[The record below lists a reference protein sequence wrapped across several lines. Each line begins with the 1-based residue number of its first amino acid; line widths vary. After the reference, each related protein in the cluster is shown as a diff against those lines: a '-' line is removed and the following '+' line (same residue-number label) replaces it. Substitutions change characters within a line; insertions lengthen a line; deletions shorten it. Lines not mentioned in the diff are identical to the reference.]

1 MTTDYTLRK
10 DFPLTKEQNEVLD
23 FMLKKTKCING
34 CQTRLR

>member
-34 CQTRLR
+34 CQT